1 MSIKEQQHIYHG
13 FLMVHENSLLPTA
26 TLNFRDLQQIYAM
39 ILIFG
44 MLVGDFKE
52 SFVQN
57 VETWQS

>member
-1 MSIKEQQHIYHG
+1 
-13 FLMVHENSLLPTA
+13 MVHENSLLPTA

-44 MLVGDFKE
+44 MFVGDFKE
-52 SFVQN
+52 SFVQS